1 LLNHQN
7 EKKNSF
13 AFPFHIQQ
21 TILGERRKKKR
32 KNEKI
37 IKMTTNN
44 LMMLRRGGKS
54 VTKTV
59 MAKGNKFV
67 Q

>member
-1 LLNHQN
+1 
-7 EKKNSF
+7 
-13 AFPFHIQQ
+13 
-21 TILGERRKKKR
+21 
-32 KNEKI
+32 
-37 IKMTTNN
+37 MTTNN
-44 LMMLRRGGKS
+44 LMMLRRGGKN